1 MLFRANSASLRGQS
15 FLLICCLAVLALV
28 GIVGMYSFDYGYFAP
43 TNSPAKDSTKGS
55 TSDSTKG
62 STSGSTGGGLM
73 STDEPSVRSSFDSY
87 LQKLHRGM
95 HKEDLQAYCSQDKFS
110 ETFVTSVKQRYADIT
125 PDNME
130 PMFIAINL
138 HNNEQILPNM
148 ATQLLALADTL
159 GHDRIFIS
167 IYENGSE
174 DKTKEILK
182 RFDETLDA
190 LNIAHRILTDPT
202 PKPKQVHRIE
212 YLAKVRNSAMEP
224 LYSSKVK
231 YGKVL
236 FSNDVYFCLTDVLEL
251 LFQSR
256 VQGAHL
262 TCAEDFIEV
271 RGKPAFYDTWVARDI
286 EGKRMRDDPFHISDD
301 EMSVTAQMRDRPFQ
315 VQCGWNG
322 MVVIDAEAFR
332 GDNGLR
338 FRRNVKGECSASE
351 CSLFC
356 NDLWRKGFNR
366 IINVPRVKLTY
377 DFKVRNL
384 LRRPENFPADMPYN
398 PPEVEKISFRP
409 GPKTVYCRPL
419 KNPITDIQD
428 DPDEWVKL

>member
-1 MLFRANSASLRGQS
+1 MLRRVGSASIRGRA
-15 FLLICCLAVLALV
+15 FLLICGMTTLVLV
-28 GIVGMYSFDYGYFAP
+28 GIVGMYSFEYGYIMP
-43 TNSPAKDSTKGS
+43 
-55 TSDSTKG
+55 
-62 STSGSTGGGLM
+62 TSGSTRG
-73 STDEPSVRSSFDSY
+73 TSVDVDAPPARSSFDSY
-87 LQKLHRGM
+87 LQRLHRSM
-95 HKEDLQAYCSQDKFS
+95 HWEDLRTYCSQDKFS
-110 ETFVTSVKQRYADIT
+110 ETFVKSVNQRYANIT
-125 PDNME
+125 HGGME
-130 PMFIAINL
+130 PVFVAINL
-138 HNNEQILPNM
+138 YDNEKILPNM

-167 IYENGSE
+167 IYENGSK

-182 RFDETLDA
+182 RFNETLDA

-231 YGKVL
+231 YGRVA
-236 FSNDVYFCLTDVLEL
+236 FINDVHFCLTDVLEL

-256 VQGAHL
+256 AQGAHL
-262 TCAEDFIEV
+262 TCAEDFIEWN
-271 RGKPAFYDTWVARDI
+271 GGPGFYDTWVARDI
-286 EGKRMRDDPFHISDD
+286 KGKVFEKEIHKITRDDVS
-301 EMSVTAQMRDRPFQ
+301 MAAQARDRPFQ

-322 MVVIDAEAFR
+322 MVVIDAEVFR

-366 IINVPRVKLTY
+366 IVMVPRVKLAY
-377 DFKVRNL
+377 DTAIRDM
-384 LRRPENFPADMPYN
+384 LRKPINFPADIPYN
-398 PPEVEKISFRP
+398 PPEVEKISFRS
-409 GPKTVYCRPL
+409 GPETVFCRPL